1 MTVINTN
8 TGSLYAQQ
16 AMNTNSRGLA
26 TVMQQLSTGKRINNA
41 VDDVAGLAISTR
53 LTSQIKGLNQAVRN
67 ANDAI
72 SLIQTAEGATEQV
85 TNMLQRMRELSIQA
99 SNDTNNDKDRGF
111 LDLEFQQLKD
121 EIDRVGMNTQWNGK
135 NILDGTA
142 GKLNDGNF
150 TFQIGANANQTI
162 GLKLPNMQSAP
173 YSPDFGNGAAV
184 AVTDHFKFN
193 QDPLQK
199 TGFGV
204 TQFKVLG
211 VPTTPGDISTAAVAT
226 SPYASVVN
234 FDFGSL
240 NGVVSP
246 WAGGNTYTT
255 ASPGPQKSLGVVV
268 QSTIAGRAV
277 QYKISQADIDA
288 SKLFD
293 ANPTADG
300 AKELSVTVAEHLAAK
315 LNDQYVGLPFA
326 ATAAAGVLTV
336 TATGLESFGD
346 HATATSPGGAA
357 VQTVTGDLNSIDPSA
372 NIKDGSH
379 AADGLARID
388 AALQTINQ
396 ARSAMGAVVSRLQ
409 FAADNLFNVSAKAT
423 ESRSR
428 IEDTDYSMATTEL
441 AKRNIIQQ
449 AAQAMLAQANQ
460 APQMVLQLLK

>member
-121 EIDRVGMNTQWNGK
+121 EIDRIGMNTQWNGK

-162 GLKLPNMQSAP
+162 TLQLPNLQSAP
-173 YSPDFGNGAAV
+173 DPTKLTAAGGVPVNLGPFVTVASPPVMASTANIDLTDLDAAPLPG
-184 AVTDHFKFN
+184 DHF
-193 QDPLQK
+193 
-199 TGFGV
+199 V
-204 TQFKVLG
+204 
-211 VPTTPGDISTAAVAT
+211 
-226 SPYASVVN
+226 
-234 FDFGSL
+234 
-240 NGVVSP
+240 
-246 WAGGNTYTT
+246 
-255 ASPGPQKSLGVVV
+255 GVVV
-268 QSTIAGRAV
+268 QATIAGKAV
-277 QYKISQADIDA
+277 QYKITPADLEAVRLQAVPADLRGALSSPSGTTPVALTLSAIVGGRLAD
-288 SKLFD
+288 KLNKEYVGVVGNFV
-293 ANPTADG
+293 
-300 AKELSVTVAEHLAAK
+300 AKYNDTVVTPATTPALSV
-315 LNDQYVGLPFA
+315 
-326 ATAAAGVLTV
+326 
-336 TATGLESFGD
+336 ESKSVPEIGFSFD
-346 HATATSPGGAA
+346 VRPI
-357 VQTVTGDLNSIDPSA
+357 QGDLNSINPDA
-372 NIKDGSH
+372 NIRDGKS

-388 AALQTINQ
+388 AALQVINE
-396 ARSAMGAVVSRLQ
+396 ARSKMGAVVSRLQ

-460 APQMVLQLLK
+460 APQLVLQLLK